1 MVKVIFSLAC
11 VGVART
17 TLGDALASLL
27 PRSGT
32 TSDFGCAVVERSRN
46 SVQVSDHRRHRFLNI
61 LHPDY
66 KLHANYFQSPEKYF
80 QLDRP
85 LVLLHT

>member
-17 TLGDALASLL
+17 SLRDAARTAAPFST
-27 PRSGT
+27 R
-32 TSDFGCAVVERSRN
+32 GCANGYAQDRL
-46 SVQVSDHRRHRFLNI
+46 SDHRRHRFLNI
-61 LHPDY
+61 LHPDS
-66 KLHANYFQSPEKYF
+66 KLHANYFQSPEKDF

-85 LVLLHT
+85 LVLLDT

>member
-11 VGVART
+11 VART
-17 TLGDALASLL
+17 SLRDAARTAAL
-27 PRSGT
+27 
-32 TSDFGCAVVERSRN
+32 SDR
-46 SVQVSDHRRHRFLNI
+46 RRHRFLNI
-61 LHPDY
+61 LHPDD